1 MSQYKTAGITR
12 ISQLLETLK
21 LKAGLGFFKP
31 VGVHDLSFFV
41 RQLSTMI
48 SAGVPLYHALTTI
61 SESIENKTLKAT
73 VLAIKDK
80 IKNGAPFSVC
90 LSEYKDIFPPLM
102 VGLTKVGE
110 VSGLLETVFVK
121 YADLLEWEE
130 EFKSK
135 LFTMMIY
142 PLVILAFGVVVLVL
156 ILVFVLPRFV
166 AIFADYNQAL
176 PLPTLILMKASD
188 FFAGFWWLIFA
199 VVAAAAI
206 FFRRYIQTAKGRKKV
221 DVLILKLP
229 FVGKTVHK
237 AVLSRFFFLL
247 SVMLGSGVPLL
258 EALSVTST
266 SIGNRVLSDY
276 ILIVIKNV
284 QRGDSLSKALREF
297 DFFPKPVIQ
306 MMQVGEETGKM
317 EIVLNKIA
325 ASYER
330 ETETSTR
337 RLMILVEPLFI
348 LGIALMVGYMALAL
362 LLPIMNISAIV
373 K

>member
-1 MSQYKTAGITR
+1 MKVRAGR
-12 ISQLLETLK
+12 
-21 LKAGLGFFKP
+21 GFVKP
-31 VGVHDLSFFV
+31 VSVHDLSFFV

-61 SESIENKTLKAT
+61 VESIENKTLKNT
-73 VLAIKDK
+73 VLTLKDK
-80 IKNGAPFSVC
+80 IKNGAPFSSC
-90 LSEYKDIFPPLM
+90 LAEHGEIFPPLM

-110 VSGLLETVFVK
+110 VSGLLETVYNK

-130 EFKSK
+130 EFRSK

-142 PLVILAFGVVVLVL
+142 PLVILSFGLVVLVL

-166 AIFADYNQAL
+166 SIFSDYNQAL
-176 PLPTLILMKASD
+176 PLPTLLLMKASA
-188 FFAGFWWLIFA
+188 FFAGYWWLLLALVIA
-199 VVAAAAI
+199 VVVI
-206 FFRRYIQTAKGRKKV
+206 FRRYISTEEGKKNL
-221 DVLILKLP
+221 DMMILKLP
-229 FVGKTVHK
+229 IIGRTVHK

-258 EALSVTST
+258 EALSVTVS
-266 SIGNRVLSDY
+266 SIGNRVLSGH
-276 ILIVIKNV
+276 IEVAAQNV
-284 QRGDSLSKALREF
+284 RRGDSLSKALKEF
-297 DFFPKPVIQ
+297 DFFPKSVIQ

-317 EIVLNKIA
+317 ENVLNKIA

-337 RLMILVEPLFI
+337 RLMILIEPLFI